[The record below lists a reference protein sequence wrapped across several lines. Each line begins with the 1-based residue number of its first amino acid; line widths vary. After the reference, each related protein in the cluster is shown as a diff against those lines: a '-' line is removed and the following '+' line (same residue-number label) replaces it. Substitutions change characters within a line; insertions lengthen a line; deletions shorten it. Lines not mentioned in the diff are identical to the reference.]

1 MKDELKKPW
10 EKAVL
15 PLNETIGQAVRV
27 LNETGLKIILVIN
40 SQNEFQGTISDGD
53 IRRGLL
59 KGLDFNSPIDEV
71 THRNALVAPLEMG
84 RKMILQL
91 MAINKIQQIPVI
103 DDCQRVVGLH
113 TWDEISVHQDRD
125 NIFVIMAGGRGKR
138 LNPQTENCPKPL
150 LIVQGKPIL
159 EHIIERAKIEG
170 FRNFVISLKYLGEM
184 IEDYFGNGEK
194 FGISIKYLKEPFPMG
209 TAGALSLLSP
219 IPEIP
224 FIVTNGDVISDIQYG
239 DFLDFHI
246 NNGADATMAVKLY
259 EWQNPF
265 GVIQTDGFR
274 IVGYEEKPITQTKI
288 NAGVYILEPHAV
300 GLLEPTKFCDM
311 PTLFER
317 LRENSAK
324 LAAYP
329 LHENWVDVGQP
340 DDLSRLREGDNLEGS
355 R

>member
-1 MKDELKKPW
+1 
-10 EKAVL
+10 
-15 PLNETIGQAVRV
+15 
-27 LNETGLKIILVIN
+27 
-40 SQNEFQGTISDGD
+40 
-53 IRRGLL
+53 
-59 KGLDFNSPIDEV
+59 
-71 THRNALVAPLEMG
+71 MG
-84 RKMILQL
+84 RKTILQL
-91 MAINKIQQIPVI
+91 MAINKIQQIPII
-103 DDCQRVVGLH
+103 DDRQQIVGLH
-113 TWDEISVHQDRD
+113 TWDEITVQQNRD
-125 NIFVIMAGGRGKR
+125 NIFVIMAGGRGTR
-138 LNPQTENCPKPL
+138 LLPQTENCPKPL
-150 LIVQGKPIL
+150 LKVQGKPIL

-170 FRNFVISLKYLGEM
+170 FRNFVISLQYLGEM
-184 IEDYFGNGEK
+184 IEEYFGSGEK
-194 FGISIKYLKEPFPMG
+194 FGVRIEYLKELFPMG
-209 TAGALSLLSP
+209 TAGALSLLNP

-246 NNGADATMAVKLY
+246 NNDADATMAVKLY

-288 NAGVYILEPHAV
+288 NAGVYILEPHAI
-300 GLLEPTKFCDM
+300 GLLESTKFCDM

-317 LRENSAK
+317 MRENSAK

-329 LHENWVDVGQP
+329 IHENWVDIGQP

>member
-1 MKDELKKPW
+1 MKNDAIKPW
-10 EKAVL
+10 EKACL
-15 PLNETIGQAVRV
+15 PLSENIGQAVKV

-40 SQNEFQGTISDGD
+40 NLNEFQGTISDGD

-59 KGLDFNSPIDEV
+59 KGLDFNSPIEEV
-71 THRNALVAPLEMG
+71 THRNALVAPPDMG

-91 MAINKIQQIPVI
+91 MAMNKIQQIPVI
-103 DDCQRVVGLH
+103 NDRQQVVGLH
-113 TWDEISVHQDRD
+113 TWDEISVHQNRD
-125 NIFVIMAGGRGKR
+125 NIFVIMAGGRGTR
-138 LNPQTENCPKPL
+138 LLPQTESCPKPL
-150 LIVQGKPIL
+150 LVVQGKPIL

-170 FRNFVISLKYLGEM
+170 FRNFVISLQYLGEM
-184 IEDYFGNGEK
+184 IEEYFGNGEK
-194 FGISIKYLKEPFPMG
+194 FGIHIRYLKEPFPMG

-219 IPEIP
+219 TPNIP

-239 DFLDFHI
+239 DLLDFHI

-274 IVGYEEKPITQTKI
+274 IVGYAEKPITQTQI
-288 NAGVYILEPHAV
+288 NAGVYVLEPRAV
-300 GLLEPTKFCDM
+300 GLLEPSMFCDM

-317 LRENSAK
+317 IREKSAN
-324 LAAYP
+324 LLAYP
-329 LHENWVDVGQP
+329 IHENWIDVGQP
-340 DDLSRLREGDNLEGS
+340 DDLLRVREGINLEGL